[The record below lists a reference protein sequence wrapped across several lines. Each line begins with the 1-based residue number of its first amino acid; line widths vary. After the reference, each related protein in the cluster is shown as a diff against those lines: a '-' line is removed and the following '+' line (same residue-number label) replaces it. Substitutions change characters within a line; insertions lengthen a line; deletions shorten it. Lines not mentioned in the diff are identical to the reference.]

1 MIIPVIADAWGIT
14 LPSARISHC
23 ESVANK
29 TTLDISHRHH
39 FRGAETK
46 D

>member
-1 MIIPVIADAWGIT
+1 MMAPVIADAWSIT
-14 LPSARISHC
+14 LPSARISRC

-29 TTLDISHRHH
+29 TMVGISHRHH
-39 FRGAETK
+39 FGGAEAE